1 LEEEDGGEAESPSLS
16 WAAEWA
22 AEGRGTRG
30 ASSSSSSTA
39 VGWEGGWGFND
50 AEEMVWGTGLDAT
63 GVLDAAETF
72 EPRAEKKEGG
82 EGAADGC
89 RGEV

>member
-16 WAAEWA
+16 WA

-63 GVLDAAETF
+63 GVFEAAETF

-82 EGAADGC
+82 EGAAEGAGGRCD
-89 RGEV
+89 